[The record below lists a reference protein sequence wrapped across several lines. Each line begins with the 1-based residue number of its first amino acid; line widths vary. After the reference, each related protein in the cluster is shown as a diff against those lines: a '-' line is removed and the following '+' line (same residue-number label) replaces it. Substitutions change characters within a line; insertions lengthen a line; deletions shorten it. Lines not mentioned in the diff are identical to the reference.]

1 MMSRLIA
8 VVVHVTMCP
17 SVYHCPFF
25 SSEWNV
31 CLVFTIIRLPSSI
44 FLTNNKKQQQ
54 QHQKPLFLE
63 NGFQAPLLGATLL
76 YNKKKI
82 YYLIHSNVYMPI
94 LDMMKIA
101 KCKKKTIFSTV
112 RCFHH
117 ERQDKMACRCLN

>member
-1 MMSRLIA
+1 MQNNVPFFYNFFLFFVVVVSLDQMMSRLIA

-76 YNKKKI
+76 YNKKKYI
-82 YYLIHSNVYMPI
+82 
-94 LDMMKIA
+94 
-101 KCKKKTIFSTV
+101 T
-112 RCFHH
+112 
-117 ERQDKMACRCLN
+117 